1 MKTTSI
7 SLLSICLIIG
17 LTGCATQSR
26 QPGFTDARMT
36 PYLLKPGD
44 QQVLIVVELNDRFG
58 TVTRL
63 EGVVKEDPTIV
74 LPLKDDG
81 KGSDKKAN
89 DGIWVG
95 EVDVPFDAPPGEFDL
110 EITAYNTNGERV
122 LVRNEE
128 DEVLPLVTNVQFVI
142 RYPENE

>member
-1 MKTTSI
+1 MKRTCTY
-7 SLLSICLIIG
+7 LLLTCLTIG

-26 QPGFTDARMT
+26 QPGIVSARMA

-44 QQVLIVVELNDRFG
+44 QQVLIVVEIKDRFD

-74 LPLKDDG
+74 LPLNDDG
-81 KGSDKKAN
+81 VGSDEEAG
-89 DGIWVG
+89 DDIWVG

-110 EITAYNTNGERV
+110 EITAYNSNGERV
-122 LVRNEE
+122 LVRNAEE
-128 DEVLPLVTNVQFVI
+128 EVMPLVTNVQFVI